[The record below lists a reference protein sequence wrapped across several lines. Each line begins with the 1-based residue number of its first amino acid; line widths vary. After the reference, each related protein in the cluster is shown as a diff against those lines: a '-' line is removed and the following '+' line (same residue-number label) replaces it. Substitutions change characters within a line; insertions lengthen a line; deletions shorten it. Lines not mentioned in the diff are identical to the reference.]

1 MLNTNNRKIQN
12 FKNNKRGLYSLYLL
26 LLMLVFTLP
35 AEFIANDKPLLVKYD
50 NNLYFPIIKNYA
62 ETVFGGD
69 FETTA
74 DYKDSFVTDLI
85 KEKGWIIWPL
95 IPFNHQTV
103 NYNLDV
109 PAPSPPS
116 FENILGTDDQA
127 RDVLARLIYGFRIS
141 ILFGFLLTFFFF
153 NNWNNVWSYSRLFRR
168 LNRLARAKIYRNMG
182 RNASFIFTYNSGFNH
197 YSFLLD
203 LINTFIVI

>member
-35 AEFIANDKPLLVKYD
+35 AEFIANDKPLLIKYD
-50 NNLYFPIIKNYA
+50 NNLYFPIIKNYS

-85 KEKGWIIWPL
+85 KEKGWIVWPL

-141 ILFGFLLTFFFF
+141 ILFGFLLTFFSSIIGITFGAIQGYLGL
-153 NNWNNVWSYSRLFRR
+153 S
-168 LNRLARAKIYRNMG
+168 
-182 RNASFIFTYNSGFNH
+182 
-197 YSFLLD
+197 
-203 LINTFIVI
+203 LIHI

>member
-1 MLNTNNRKIQN
+1 MLITNNRKIQN

-35 AEFIANDKPLLVKYD
+35 AEFIANDKPLLIKYD

-85 KEKGWIIWPL
+85 KEKG
-95 IPFNHQTV
+95 
-103 NYNLDV
+103 DKC
-109 PAPSPPS
+109 
-116 FENILGTDDQA
+116 
-127 RDVLARLIYGFRIS
+127 
-141 ILFGFLLTFFFF
+141 
-153 NNWNNVWSYSRLFRR
+153 LFRKNNLR
-168 LNRLARAKIYRNMG
+168 LKDDE
-182 RNASFIFTYNSGFNH
+182 S
-197 YSFLLD
+197 
-203 LINTFIVI
+203 IN

>member
-35 AEFIANDKPLLVKYD
+35 AEFIANDKPLLIKYD
-50 NNLYFPIIKNYA
+50 NNFYFPIIQNYA

-85 KEKGWIIWPL
+85 KEKGWIVWPL
-95 IPFNHQTV
+95 ITIH
-103 NYNLDV
+103 
-109 PAPSPPS
+109 
-116 FENILGTDDQA
+116 
-127 RDVLARLIYGFRIS
+127 
-141 ILFGFLLTFFFF
+141 LLTRITVLVSKSLWVAWIQTRITT
-153 NNWNNVWSYSRLFRR
+153 NQLLMLMILYLVYIVLVVLLVQVALTGSTMGVMLGLFQ
-168 LNRLARAKIYRNMG
+168 
-182 RNASFIFTYNSGFNH
+182 
-197 YSFLLD
+197 
-203 LINTFIVI
+203 